1 MRAVCILALRA
12 LLTCFDLATFDDLV
26 AMTMGTQHRQ
36 EYHDALLLKPSAA
49 SHTEGERANLQ
60 HDSGAVCTS
69 LHPRQGG
76 VRRHPPRR
84 ARGCNSRVDARA
96 FFVVC
101 SRMVGMV
108 WRRST
113 APHHRAQWVTVTG

>member
-69 LHPRQGG
+69 LPPRQGG
-76 VRRHPPRR
+76 VRRHPPVV
-84 ARGCNSRVDARA
+84 RGGATSRVDARA
-96 FFVVC
+96 CCVVC
-101 SRMVGMV
+101 SRMVGIV
-108 WRRST
+108 WRRRA
-113 APHHRAQWVTVTG
+113 APPQGAQWATVTG